1 MATGYSQT
9 QNNNNRIEISKVIT
23 DEDTTGIQQLRLQL
37 TML

>member
-9 QNNNNRIEISKVIT
+9 QNNNNRIKISKVIT
-23 DEDTTGIQQLRLQL
+23 DEDTTRIQQLRLQL

>member
-9 QNNNNRIEISKVIT
+9 QNNNRIEISKVIT

>member
-9 QNNNNRIEISKVIT
+9 QNNNRIEISKVIT
-23 DEDTTGIQQLRLQL
+23 DEDTTGIQQRRLQL

>member
-9 QNNNNRIEISKVIT
+9 QNINNRIEISKVIT